1 MWMKK
6 KQKDCLKNCHFIM
19 LQLKNNTLNVLIL
32 DLLRELPFHHKLIIV
47 KTSKAFKG
55 YAKSYNIEIRLISLT
70 DN

>member
-1 MWMKK
+1 
-6 KQKDCLKNCHFIM
+6 M

-55 YAKSYNIEIRLISLT
+55 YAKSYNIEIRLISST